1 MAWLTLINALFLP
14 GKPILGSTG
23 IALRDNIEAGHR
35 AAAGAPIGIN
45 AGWHPYDRTVISGT
59 ETGLI
64 YDFGVHGAV
73 SAIDTPDFE
82 DGFEYALVVRGLS
95 RSGAIGTE
103 LILSLY
109 LATSASWAQVF
120 SNGGGDPTATQDAY
134 LEILTPRIVSR
145 IHPVNAFARSNGSGE
160 VNSAGSVLLYNA
172 TAQKIGKARLSSF
185 SATIDD
191 GKVYLYR
198 RGISE

>member
-45 AGWHPYDRTVISGT
+45 AGWHPYDRTVIGGT

-82 DGFEYALVVRGLS
+82 DGFEYAILGRGLS
-95 RSGAIGTE
+95 FDSGINRTLQVQLYRATGAAWSTAWTSTVTLDGTTVGDLWVEIIAPRVVKTVHPIRYE
-103 LILSLY
+103 LY
-109 LATSASWAQVF
+109 ASV
-120 SNGGGDPTATQDAY
+120 GGGEGGRAVA
-134 LEILTPRIVSR
+134 
-145 IHPVNAFARSNGSGE
+145 
-160 VNSAGSVLLYNA
+160 YNA
-172 TAQKIGKARLSSF
+172 TAQKIGKGRVAPTSGQ
-185 SATIDD
+185 TD
-191 GKVYLYR
+191 GGQVYLFR
-198 RGISE
+198 RGMQS

>member
-45 AGWHPYDRTVISGT
+45 AGWHPYDRTVIGGT

-82 DGFEYALVVRGLS
+82 DGFEYAILGRGLS
-95 RSGAIGTE
+95 FDSGINRTLQVQLYRATGAAWSTAWTSTVTLDGTTVGDLWVEIIAPRVVKTVHPIRYE
-103 LILSLY
+103 LY
-109 LATSASWAQVF
+109 ASV
-120 SNGGGDPTATQDAY
+120 GGGEGGRA
-134 LEILTPRIVSR
+134 V
-145 IHPVNAFARSNGSGE
+145 V
-160 VNSAGSVLLYNA
+160 YNA
-172 TAQKIGKARLSSF
+172 TAQKIGKGRVAPTSGQ
-185 SATIDD
+185 TD
-191 GKVYLYR
+191 GGQVYLFR
-198 RGISE
+198 RGMQS

>member
-45 AGWHPYDRTVISGT
+45 AGWHPYDRTVIGGT

-82 DGFEYALVVRGLS
+82 DGFEYAILGRGLS
-95 RSGAIGTE
+95 FDSGINRTLQVQLYRATGAAWSTAWTSTVTLDGTTVGGLWVEIIAPRVVKTVHPIRYE
-103 LILSLY
+103 LY
-109 LATSASWAQVF
+109 ASV
-120 SNGGGDPTATQDAY
+120 GGGEGGRA
-134 LEILTPRIVSR
+134 V
-145 IHPVNAFARSNGSGE
+145 V
-160 VNSAGSVLLYNA
+160 YNA
-172 TAQKIGKARLSSF
+172 TAQKIGKGRVAPTSGQ
-185 SATIDD
+185 TD
-191 GKVYLYR
+191 GGQVYLFR
-198 RGISE
+198 RGMQS